1 MKVETVKD
9 LKIACVEPILKEPSI
24 ENKLYFVGP
33 ELITHK
39 GKATIFNQCIF
50 LGYPSLIN
58 NEIVFHYISNDEFIL
73 IRLNKISDAPVKELS
88 QPGIFARFTN
98 NDDTKLE
105 GISALVHNR
114 GLYTK
119 ITGIFSNFEEAE
131 QYLKRE
137 ITRLK
142 GEVKDK
148 KKELDKY
155 TVTLEQIAQAF
166 NIPKDKLIIKNV
178 YNDVYNR

>member
-1 MKVETVKD
+1 MHP
-9 LKIACVEPILKEPSI
+9 LKS
-24 ENKLYFVGP
+24 Y
-33 ELITHK
+33 HS
-39 GKATIFNQCIF
+39 Q
-50 LGYPSLIN
+50 
-58 NEIVFHYISNDEFIL
+58 EF
-73 IRLNKISDAPVKELS
+73 
-88 QPGIFARFTN
+88 FARFTN
-98 NDDTKLE
+98 ADNTKLE
-105 GISALVHNR
+105 GISVLVHNR

-142 GEVKDK
+142 GEVSNK
-148 KKELDKY
+148 KKELNKY